1 MKALQC
7 ILTTTIVVVLSLFM
21 AVGLK
26 AAIGNEYEIQVSN
39 IKYHINHIDRTAEVV
54 SCAPWLRELN
64 IPSVIVYEDNEYDV
78 KSIRR
83 KAFIDNDSVRIVS
96 IDRGILS
103 IGDSAFVNCKSL
115 RTAILADGITD
126 FGESTF
132 RNCRR
137 LQSFVLGDGG
147 TKIPDYL
154 LAGCDSLVSLTIPC
168 TIKNIGNGA
177 FEGCR
182 QLAEFIAPMA
192 LDRIEDKAFKD
203 CVSLSKISVPENLV
217 TIGNNAFENCVSLSE
232 FSVPENLVTIGNNA
246 FENCVSLSEFIF
258 SKNLQTIGA
267 YAFSS
272 SGLKDVNLAEI
283 ECHLSNGLG
292 NGAFARCKELKS
304 VILPDNIIVIP
315 NALFV
320 GCVSLSDIML
330 PQSLTRIGGSAFA
343 HTGIKSILIPPG
355 IKEVGDYSFAG
366 VSEVYGCEGLETI
379 GNYAFSGNISVFP
392 WPKTLRTIGEGGFSH
407 NQFTIVELPEGIE
420 SIGNAAFSPASR
432 KMLAGYWEL
441 FSTGSGN
448 LDENHRNNTI
458 ETVIIPSSLRQM
470 GNFAFSGCYNLV
482 NVVIR
487 DATIRLNDFNDCPKL
502 ENIDLGNNII
512 RLGGLNH
519 CPRLTELT
527 VPSTIIYD
535 GFEDTNIQVLR
546 FKSNACMERLGNR
559 FSEKFER
566 LKYLYIDGDVDLTV
580 LSRLDYVKTLVLGN
594 NIKEFDANCLPDVG
608 GGMSLISVI
617 LGKNLELYMKDREYT
632 KYLVCHPIIPPKGGV
647 RIYTSSKHCWVPAE
661 SKHLYKEVFK
671 KPTGYGKDSI
681 SADLVLANILTI
693 PQSIETSAGKT
704 FDIPIEFCPEGTSI
718 KQAVWI
724 SYNQD
729 VVSSDK
735 DGKLVAMKPG
745 IAEVYCLS
753 ADGAEVRSNICTV
766 TVTNNQP
773 QHDSIIIQP
782 RSVNIEKGESVQ
794 LSVVYEN
801 NSDET
806 PKVKWSSSDETIA
819 IVNQSG
825 FLFARKEGSSV
836 ISATLMENEDVTDSI
851 KIIVGD
857 NSGIEESIIDF
868 TQLVKVFNMSGTQVF
883 SGKYSDAHLAPGYYI
898 VVCDGKPVKVNVR

>member
-1 MKALQC
+1 MKVLQC

-21 AVGLK
+21 TVGLK
-26 AAIGNEYEIQVSN
+26 ASIGNEYEIQVSN
-39 IKYHINHIDRTAEVV
+39 IKFIINHIDRTAEVV

-64 IPSVIVYEDNEYDV
+64 IPSVIVYEDNEYAV

-126 FGESTF
+126 FGESAF

-154 LAGCDSLVSLTIPC
+154 LAGCDSLVSLTIPR

-177 FEGCR
+177 FEDCR

-203 CVSLSKISVPENLV
+203 
-217 TIGNNAFENCVSLSE
+217 CVSLSE

-292 NGAFARCKELKS
+292 NGAFAKCNELKS

-315 NALFV
+315 NALFAQ
-320 GCVSLSDIML
+320 CVSLSDIML

-343 HTGIKSILIPPG
+343 HTGIKSILIPPE
-355 IKEVGDYSFAG
+355 IKEVGEYSFAG

-379 GNYAFSGNISVFP
+379 GNYAFSGNISIFP
-392 WPKTLRTIGEGGFSH
+392 WPKTLRTIGDGGFSR
-407 NQFTIVELPEGIE
+407 NQFTIVELPEGIV

-432 KMLAGYWEL
+432 KMVSGNWEL

-470 GNFAFSGCYNLV
+470 GKFAFSGCYNLV

-487 DATIRLNDFNDCPKL
+487 DATIRLNDFSDCPKL

-527 VPSTIIYD
+527 VPSTIID
-535 GFEDTNIQVLR
+535 NGFEDTNIQVLR
-546 FKSNACMERLGNR
+546 FKSNGCMESFNN
-559 FSEKFER
+559 FSKKFER
-566 LKYLYIDGDVDLTV
+566 LKYLYIDGDVDLRV

-594 NIKEFDANCLPDVG
+594 NIKSFDANCLPDIA
-608 GGMSLISVI
+608 GGMSFISVI
-617 LGKNLELYMKDREYT
+617 LGKNLELYKSDREYT
-632 KYLVCHPIIPPKGGV
+632 KYLVCHPIIPPEGGV
-647 RIYTSSKHCWVPAE
+647 RIYTSSKLCWVPAE
-661 SKHLYKEVFK
+661 SQHLYKEVFR

-735 DGKLVAMKPG
+735 DGKLVARKPG

-782 RSVNIEKGESVQ
+782 RSVNIEKGEFVQ

-857 NSGIEESIIDF
+857 NSGIEEIINIDF